1 MSDLPPPTTPISPGS
16 STSSTSSGD
25 DRFVVAPPS
34 VPTAE
39 LLFRFR
45 RLVIAMV
52 IAAVVLA
59 VLPVPAVVPVILL
72 LVVPVFVLVVA
83 ISTNDQRRR
92 QFVWRHTRKIW
103 EFRHDADQVAEA
115 DERAREP
122 VSSGL
127 RRAWLLLGLFVAVFA
142 IGLVLAGLAAGA
154 GEAIYGSG

>member
-1 MSDLPPPTTPISPGS
+1 MSDLPPPTS
-16 STSSTSSGD
+16 STSPTPAGD
-25 DRFVVAPPS
+25 DRFAVAPAI

-45 RLVIAMV
+45 RLVTLMV
-52 IAAVVLA
+52 VAAVVLA

-83 ISTNDQRRR
+83 ISTNDLRRK

-103 EFRHDADQVAEA
+103 EFRHDATFLAEA
-115 DERAREP
+115 GERAREP

-142 IGLVLAGLAAGA
+142 IGLVLAGLSAGA
-154 GEAIYGSG
+154 SDAIYG

>member
-1 MSDLPPPTTPISPGS
+1 MSDLPPPASSNSPTP
-16 STSSTSSGD
+16 SGD
-25 DRFVVAPPS
+25 DRFAVAPPT

-39 LLFRFR
+39 LLFRFQ
-45 RLVIAMV
+45 RLVLAMV

-59 VLPVPAVVPVILL
+59 VLPVPAVVPVVLL

-92 QFVWRHTRKIW
+92 QFVWRHTRRIW
-103 EFRHDADQVAEA
+103 EFRHDADDLA
-115 DERAREP
+115 DAVEWAREP

-127 RRAWLLLGLFVAVFA
+127 RRAWLLLGLFVTVFA

-154 GEAIYGSG
+154 AEAIYGSG